1 MGTGKRVQVIPQ
13 PVAPGAIK
21 VAGFTFLKQLA
32 VAKMSEQTIGIGE
45 VREPLAASG
54 QDPIEDGSRLAHTGR
69 GGRHI
74 DELKGRKLGE

>member
-1 MGTGKRVQVIPQ
+1 MGTRKRVHVIPQ
-13 PVAPGAIK
+13 PVEPVAIK

-45 VREPLAASG
+45 VREPLAASR
-54 QDPIEDGSRLAHTGR
+54 QHSLEDSFRLAQTGR